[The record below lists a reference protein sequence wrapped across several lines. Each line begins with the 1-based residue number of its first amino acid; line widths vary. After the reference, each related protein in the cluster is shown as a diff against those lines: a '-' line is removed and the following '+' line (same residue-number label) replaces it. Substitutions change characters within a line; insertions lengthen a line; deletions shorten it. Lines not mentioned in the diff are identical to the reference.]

1 MSSPFLNKL
10 LFFPE
15 PVTIRDLEP
24 YFSKGGQQ
32 TCQLARQ
39 VFTPSEPQ
47 PTQLLSESQTP
58 ILSKP
63 QLLSE
68 SHTPLLPKPQTPL
81 PSKPQTPPLSKPY
94 PKSRSPECKPTL
106 FWCIFLAIYEYG
118 EYMEAIRRSGN
129 REIEEKLRMV
139 DSLKKSPKIL
149 KESNSKLT
157 IEQTQA
163 LYGSLA
169 TSREDRIEFCAAYA
183 AYYKK
188 TIWLLYPKTYRVFSP
203 TTEVSTDSDAI
214 VIKVS
219 PGPKHSFLYSL
230 DQDSDI
236 KTLVGERTG
245 LLQAQSKYKT
255 AELVP
260 IANKLGVSL
269 EPKAKKQEVYDAI
282 RVAIHKDMKEGT

>member
-1 MSSPFLNKL
+1 
-10 LFFPE
+10 
-15 PVTIRDLEP
+15 
-24 YFSKGGQQ
+24 
-32 TCQLARQ
+32 
-39 VFTPSEPQ
+39 
-47 PTQLLSESQTP
+47 
-58 ILSKP
+58 
-63 QLLSE
+63 
-68 SHTPLLPKPQTPL
+68 
-81 PSKPQTPPLSKPY
+81 
-94 PKSRSPECKPTL
+94 
-106 FWCIFLAIYEYG
+106 
-118 EYMEAIRRSGN
+118 MEAIRRSGN

-282 RVAIHKDMKEGT
+282 RVAIHKDMNFGGTS

>member
-1 MSSPFLNKL
+1 MSSPFINKL
-10 LFFPE
+10 LFFPK
-15 PVTIRDLEP
+15 PVSIRDLEP
-24 YFSKGGQQ
+24 YFSKGAAPQPGKGALQP
-32 TCQLARQ
+32 CQK
-39 VFTPSEPQ
+39 VFAPSEPSLGKGAA
-47 PTQLLSESQTP
+47 P
-58 ILSKP
+58 LSKP
-63 QLLSE
+63 QPTSIPSEPLVSE
-68 SHTPLLPKPQTPL
+68 SKTPPL
-81 PSKPQTPPLSKPY
+81 PSKKA
-94 PKSRSPECKPTL
+94 RSPECKPTL
-106 FWCIFLAIYEYG
+106 FWCIFLAVYEYG

-149 KESNSKLT
+149 KETNSKLT
-157 IEQTQA
+157 LEQTQA

-183 AYYKK
+183 AFYKR
-188 TIWLLYPKTYRVFSP
+188 TIWLIYPKTYRVYSP
-203 TTEVSTDSDAI
+203 TGDVSTDSDNI
-214 VIKVS
+214 VIQVS

-230 DQDSDI
+230 DQESDI

-260 IANKLGVSL
+260 IAKKLGVSL

-282 RVAIHKDMKEGT
+282 RVAIHKDMQDGTS